1 MGATIIEKIVANHSD
16 QSVSP
21 GDIVWMRIDVRT
33 ARDFGGANVI
43 EQLEA
48 EVADHPVKDK
58 DHTFFTFDCNAP
70 ANTIGYA
77 ENQMRCRFFAADH
90 KIKVYDVD
98 RGIGSHALIEEG
110 LALPGQ
116 TLVGTDSH
124 LNILGSVGCLG
135 LGMGDTDVAFAFAS
149 GKTWFEVPPTVK
161 INIVG
166 DLPKGCSARD
176 LTLFLVGKLGSKG
189 LLGKAA
195 EYYGPA
201 IEKLTLAG
209 RIALASMAT
218 EMGGVITFIP
228 PSKEILD
235 YIEKHKQFDYE
246 PVNADPDAKYCEEL
260 TFDISN
266 LTPQIAC
273 PHKPDNV
280 KPVSEVQKERV
291 IVHSVFIGS
300 CSNGQLE
307 DMIAAANILKGKR
320 VEPGL
325 MCKIVPAT
333 QEVYGEM
340 IKLGL
345 LEVFFK
351 AGALISNPGCG
362 GCASGQIGM
371 TGKGEVQVS
380 TSNRNFKGKQGNG
393 ATYLASPETAAWT
406 ALKGYIC
413 NFEV

>member
-16 QSVSP
+16 RCVVP

-33 ARDFGGANVI
+33 ARDFGGANVV
-43 EQLEA
+43 EQLLA
-48 EVADHPVKDK
+48 EVPDAPVHDLNR
-58 DHTFFTFDCNAP
+58 TFFTFDCNAP

-77 ENQMRCRFFAADH
+77 ENQMKCRLFAKDLSV
-90 KIKVYDVD
+90 KVYDVD
-98 RGIGSHALIEEG
+98 RGIGSHASIEEG

-124 LNILGSVGCLG
+124 LNILGAVGCLG
-135 LGMGDTDVAFAFAS
+135 LGMGDTDVAYAFTS

-161 INIVG
+161 INITG
-166 DLPKGCSARD
+166 TLPKGTSARD

-201 IEKLTLAG
+201 IDRLTLSE
-209 RIALASMAT
+209 RISLASMAT
-218 EMGGVITFIP
+218 EMGAVITFIP
-228 PSKEILD
+228 PTPDILE
-235 YIEKHKQFDYE
+235 YIDSRKKFDYE
-246 PVNADPDAKYCEEL
+246 PVYADADATYLEEL
-260 TFDISN
+260 SFDVSN

-280 KPVSEVQKERV
+280 KPVAEVQSDR
-291 IVHSVFIGS
+291 ITVHSVFIGS
-300 CSNGQLE
+300 CSNGQLD
-307 DMIAAANILKGKR
+307 DMIAAANILKGNR

-333 QEVYGEM
+333 NEVYGEM

-345 LEVFFK
+345 IEVLFK

-393 ATYLASPETAAWT
+393 ATYLASPQTAAWT

-413 NFEV
+413 NFDV